1 MIFFRGLP
9 GYNNNN
15 NRYFVQV
22 ISDIEKYS
30 WQIIMEGDI
39 LNCSLTFTG
48 EQVRKNFFQPI
59 RGLKIFS
66 DTPILLHQIINSQ
79 QIKKVLRFGITGFVI
94 VGLFT
99 EVLSFYL

>member
-1 MIFFRGLP
+1 
-9 GYNNNN
+9 
-15 NRYFVQV
+15 
-22 ISDIEKYS
+22 
-30 WQIIMEGDI
+30 MEGDI

-79 QIKKVLRFGITGFVI
+79 QVKKSFKIWDNRVCDSRLIHWGFVFLL
-94 VGLFT
+94 GDKEQT
-99 EVLSFYL
+99 RKQATKE